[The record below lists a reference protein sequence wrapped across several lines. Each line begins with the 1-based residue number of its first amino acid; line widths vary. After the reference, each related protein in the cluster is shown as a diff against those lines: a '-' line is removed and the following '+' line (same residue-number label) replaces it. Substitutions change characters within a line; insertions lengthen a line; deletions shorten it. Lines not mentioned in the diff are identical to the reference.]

1 MAALFDLAVNARYA
15 RDLVN
20 ADWLYCDGSN
30 TGEGPSLFYTFVK
43 TCPRCS
49 VKLGDRPSARSHKP
63 TSAAIGMHSSDVAAV
78 LLQFLAKVLD
88 QEFQVLVAK
97 DRQGDVDFVLHK
109 TDLIAL
115 VEVKA
120 SPLVTYPIE
129 IALPEPMLARK
140 IETDDDGGGVVWK
153 QSHTLSDV
161 YTLNDP
167 VSLYIPHHDL
177 RIELGIPAGKGWPF
191 TALCEYVSKP
201 AGLEA
206 ILRAWIDIYAVFSRS
221 PTTQASSN
229 IKWLTFG
236 CGGGVDDSKNRPGL
250 GRTDDLKKGTYQ
262 VLKYGTYYKE
272 KCPRRVVRAVLAGNI
287 DPGRLFPEY
296 LEEMVDIQWTKDRY
310 VKRLDHSMM
319 ETIIDSVGLFNI
331 YDALFSFTRS
341 WVRDPDL
348 QAPLNVAALAEAL
361 VEGRCD
367 HIIARWTL

>member
-15 RDLVN
+15 QNLVN
-20 ADWLYCDGSN
+20 AEWLYCDGSN

-63 TSAAIGMHSSDVAAV
+63 PSDTIGAHSSDVAAV
-78 LLQFLAKVLD
+78 LLQFLARVLD
-88 QEFQVLVAK
+88 QDFQVLVVK
-97 DRQGDVDFVLHK
+97 DRQSDVDFVLHK
-109 TDLIAL
+109 KDLIAL

-120 SPLVTYPIE
+120 SPLVAYPIE
-129 IALPEPMLARK
+129 ITLPEPMLVR
-140 IETDDDGGGVVWK
+140 EVGTDENGGSVALK
-153 QSHTLSDV
+153 QSHTLGDV
-161 YTLNDP
+161 HTLND
-167 VSLYIPHHDL
+167 SANLYIPHHDL
-177 RIELGIPAGKGWPF
+177 RIELGIPVGEEWPF
-191 TALCEYVSKP
+191 AALCKYVSDP
-201 AGLEA
+201 AGLEE
-206 ILRAWIDIYAVFSRS
+206 ILRAWIDIYTVFTQS
-221 PTTQASSN
+221 PTTQLPSN

-296 LEEMVDIQWTKDRY
+296 LEEMVDVQWTKDKY
-310 VKRLDHSMM
+310 VKRHNPSIM
-319 ETIIDSVGLFNI
+319 ETTIDSAGLFNT

-341 WVRDPDL
+341 WVRDPAL
-348 QAPLNVAALAEAL
+348 RVPLNVAALAGAL

-367 HIIARWTL
+367 QTIAQWTL